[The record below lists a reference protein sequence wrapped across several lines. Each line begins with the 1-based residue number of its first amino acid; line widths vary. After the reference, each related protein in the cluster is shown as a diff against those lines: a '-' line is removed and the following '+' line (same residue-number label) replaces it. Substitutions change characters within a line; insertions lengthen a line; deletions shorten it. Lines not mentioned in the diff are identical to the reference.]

1 MSPFDSLV
9 SFAETEQ
16 VAVHY
21 VKWIDTVKMTNS
33 QLTAN
38 MLNFAKDKS
47 ELHTGLV
54 QRVLLNY
61 LIAACGEP
69 LTK

>member
-21 VKWIDTVKMTNS
+21 VKCIDTVKMTNS